1 MQLRRI
7 SFSSRAVVEDPFK
20 WAYTLEDHGYTG
32 WEIVQEGSQCLSSK
46 TVQNLKNI
54 YETTNLE
61 LTLHLPFSDM
71 NLAGLNDSIR
81 AEVLRQMKNYLTL
94 ASNYVNLAVV
104 HPGYLSPYGA
114 QVPDQAY
121 MTNLASIRELCDFAA
136 DFGIIIA
143 VENMPDFPKI
153 FGKYPDE
160 MQEMLDAVGSHNV
173 GFTFDVGHAN
183 TVGLIDEFLGQLKDR
198 ISHVHIHDNMGKKD
212 EHLPLG
218 DGTVNWKQVMEE
230 LSNYKGIFVTEM
242 ASVEEGIKSL
252 EFLRKL

>member
-1 MQLRRI
+1 MQLHRI

-20 WAYTLEDHGYTG
+20 WAYTLEDYGYTG
-32 WEIVQEGSQCLSSK
+32 WEIVQEGSQSLSSK

-54 YETTNLE
+54 YDTTNLE

-81 AEVLRQMKNYLTL
+81 AEVLRQMKHYLTL
-94 ASNYVNLAVV
+94 ASNYVSLAVV
-104 HPGYLSPYGA
+104 HPGYLSPYGV
-114 QVPDQAY
+114 QVPHQAY

-136 DFGIIIA
+136 DLGVLIA
-143 VENMPDFPKI
+143 VENMPDLPKI

-160 MQEMLDAVGSHNV
+160 MQEILDAVGSHNV

-183 TVGLIDEFLGQLKDR
+183 TVGLIDEFLDQLGGR

-212 EHLPLG
+212 EHLPIG
-218 DGTVNWKQVMEE
+218 EGTVNWKQVMGK
-230 LSNYKGIFVTEM
+230 LSDYKGIFVTEM

>member
-1 MQLRRI
+1 MQLHRI

-20 WAYTLEDHGYTG
+20 WAYTLEDYGYTG

-54 YETTNLE
+54 YETTSLE

-114 QVPDQAY
+114 QVPHQAY
-121 MTNLASIRELCDFAA
+121 MTNLSSIRELCDFAA
-136 DFGIIIA
+136 DFGILIA

-160 MQEMLDAVGSHNV
+160 MQEMLDAVGSYNV

-183 TVGLIDEFLGQLKDR
+183 TVELIDEFLDQLGDR

-218 DGTVNWKQVMEE
+218 EGNIDWKHVMER

>member
-1 MQLRRI
+1 MQLHRI

-20 WAYTLEDHGYTG
+20 WAYTLEDYGYTG

-54 YETTNLE
+54 YETTSLE

-114 QVPDQAY
+114 QVPHQAY

-136 DFGIIIA
+136 DFGILIA

-183 TVGLIDEFLGQLKDR
+183 TVELIDEFLDQLGDR

-218 DGTVNWKQVMEE
+218 EGNIDWKHVMER

-242 ASVEEGIKSL
+242 ASVEEGIRSL

>member
-1 MQLRRI
+1 MQLHRI

-20 WAYTLEDHGYTG
+20 WAYTLEDYGYTG

-54 YETTNLE
+54 YETTSLE

-114 QVPDQAY
+114 QVPHQAY
-121 MTNLASIRELCDFAA
+121 MTNLSSIRELCDFAA
-136 DFGIIIA
+136 DFGILIA

-183 TVGLIDEFLGQLKDR
+183 TVELIDEFLDQLGDR

-218 DGTVNWKQVMEE
+218 EGNIDWKHVMER

-242 ASVEEGIKSL
+242 ASVEEGIRSL